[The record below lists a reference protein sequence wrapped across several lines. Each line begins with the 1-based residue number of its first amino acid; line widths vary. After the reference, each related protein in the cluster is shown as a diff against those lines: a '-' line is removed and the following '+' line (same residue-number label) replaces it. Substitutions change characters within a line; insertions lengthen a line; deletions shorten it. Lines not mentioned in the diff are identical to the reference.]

1 MVWYWGNLNND
12 AQGEC
17 MCPNSLEMFF
27 FFSSKLQYDTSFHF
41 HLYFVYVNNGDH
53 KCEAPAFSFILKSRN
68 TQACS
73 KTLNQKHNMND

>member
-1 MVWYWGNLNND
+1 MVWYWGNLNSD

-17 MCPNSLEMFF
+17 MCPNSLEMGFF
-27 FFSSKLQYDTSFHF
+27 PQSYSMTPISIFTCILFI
-41 HLYFVYVNNGDH
+41 VNNGDD

-73 KTLNQKHNMND
+73 QTFNQKHNMND